1 MASTQFAK
9 YNWEDPL
16 NLESL
21 LTEEEQAIRDTARDY
36 CQENLQPRV
45 LEAYRNEDF
54 DPQIL
59 SEMGQLGLLGATI
72 KGYGCA
78 GVSSVAYGL
87 IAREVERVDSGYRS
101 AMSVQ
106 SSLVMHPINAY
117 GSVEQKEKYL
127 PRLAS
132 GELVGCFG
140 LTEPNHGSDPSSMET
155 VAREDPQTGGYVLN
169 GSKTWISN
177 APVAIDFMDAVT
189 VSKDAVLPGAEG
201 LGGPFGCLNN
211 ARYGISWGVMG
222 ALEDCVQR
230 AREYGLERK
239 QFKRPLASFQLVQKK
254 LVDAQTEITTGLLA
268 SLQVGRLKDAGKW
281 SPEMVSMV
289 KRNNCGKAL
298 EHSRMCWMCWVAM
311 RVRTSE
317 YRLGAV
323 PSSPY
328 SVRRYHIARHVANLQ
343 VANTYEGTHDIHA
356 LILGKAMTGHQAYI
370 EQNET
375 QPLAATPV
383 GGPDG
388 VDQSSIERLIHHSG
402 AGTVT
407 QGTRCLRQLP
417 AAQPSGHWHEARP
430 INPAARELDRHSPPC
445 VITPR
450 WTTGIPRS
458 RRRTR
463 RSRRN
468 RTRAVCPAPARPVGL
483 HPIHPVRRPVP
494 APAVRLPVRPPPV
507 VPAQLPPLQLNPAT
521 YHQSEPPRN
530 LPSSSLPPAPHPRTG
545 ADRHRAQ
552 SVALTSIGQREQRLP
567 LGLCSPAAHLPTRGH
582 GPDQPLAT
590 AAAAAAAVGPVPRPD
605 GAPQVPYISSVMSP
619 YAQPHPHSV
628 PSRVMPPLSELD
640 RRTHPAA
647 DETSQPRPKPHACD
661 QCGAA
666 FSRAHDL
673 KRHIETHKGDR
684 PHKCPTCTK
693 AFSRKD
699 ALQRHQ
705 SMAQC
710 GVEQPEY

>member
-177 APVAIDFMDAVT
+177 APVAGLFVVWARCAWDSKVRGFLIEKGTAGLSAPPIKNKLALRASITGSIFMDAVT

-298 EHSRMCWMCWVAM
+298 EHSRIVLD
-311 RVRTSE
+311 V
-317 YRLGAV
+317 LGGNACADE
-323 PSSPY
+323 
-328 SVRRYHIARHVANLQ
+328 YHIARHVANLQ

-356 LILGKAMTGHQAYI
+356 LILGQGDDG
-370 EQNET
+370 
-375 QPLAATPV
+375 TP
-383 GGPDG
+383 G
-388 VDQSSIERLIHHSG
+388 
-402 AGTVT
+402 
-407 QGTRCLRQLP
+407 
-417 AAQPSGHWHEARP
+417 
-430 INPAARELDRHSPPC
+430 
-445 VITPR
+445 
-450 WTTGIPRS
+450 
-458 RRRTR
+458 
-463 RSRRN
+463 
-468 RTRAVCPAPARPVGL
+468 
-483 HPIHPVRRPVP
+483 
-494 APAVRLPVRPPPV
+494 
-507 VPAQLPPLQLNPAT
+507 
-521 YHQSEPPRN
+521 
-530 LPSSSLPPAPHPRTG
+530 
-545 ADRHRAQ
+545 
-552 SVALTSIGQREQRLP
+552 
-567 LGLCSPAAHLPTRGH
+567 
-582 GPDQPLAT
+582 
-590 AAAAAAAVGPVPRPD
+590 
-605 GAPQVPYISSVMSP
+605 
-619 YAQPHPHSV
+619 
-628 PSRVMPPLSELD
+628 
-640 RRTHPAA
+640 
-647 DETSQPRPKPHACD
+647 
-661 QCGAA
+661 
-666 FSRAHDL
+666 
-673 KRHIETHKGDR
+673 
-684 PHKCPTCTK
+684 
-693 AFSRKD
+693 
-699 ALQRHQ
+699 
-705 SMAQC
+705 
-710 GVEQPEY
+710 